1 METIISQYLLLL
13 YIPIGVYIAHRVC
26 PDTNFLLRIV
36 MLLPAFTAILTI
48 NQIIINEYNAQLMD
62 LLREI
67 SSLLTY
73 ILLAFLLTG
82 KRILKNI
89 DSEKPCERESK

>member
-13 YIPIGVYIAHRVC
+13 YIPIAIYVAHRVC
-26 PDTNFLLRIV
+26 PETNFFLRLI
-36 MLLPAFTAILTI
+36 MLFPAFTAIATI
-48 NQIIINEYNAQLMD
+48 NQIIINEYNAQVMD